1 MSSKFLNPLNKVM
14 GAIGLVDE
22 EDEDIDNDE
31 IDDEDED
38 DNVVPDV
45 INSKKNKIVSIKN
58 GSMPRVL
65 LKKPLEFQNIM
76 EIVDAV
82 KSRRIVIMNL
92 TELEQKSA
100 QRMIDYIVGACYALN
115 ASFEEISRCIYLIAP
130 ENIEITNELKD
141 ELNVGNDK
149 LYTFEDNR

>member
-22 EDEDIDNDE
+22 EDEDINDDE
-31 IDDEDED
+31 IDEENED
-38 DNVVPDV
+38 DNMVPDV

-130 ENIEITNELKD
+130 ENIEITNELKS